1 MAPSSA
7 TVFVADDNPSILQGL
22 ERALRATGY
31 TVQTATSGTAVLDLM
46 EAAATPPDLLLLD
59 VMMPGVTGLDV
70 LRRLR
75 LDVRW
80 MDVPVVLITATNDG
94 ALPISA
100 LRDGAVDFLTKP
112 FRLDE
117 LLARVESHVRRNVEL
132 RRAREQARIR
142 LEAIDLIRELNRVVT
157 AEEMFH
163 LVAHRTSRI
172 LGIADC
178 TVAVLTGNE
187 PEARV
192 AASSHPDRA
201 VGTELPLNQF
211 PEIGRALA
219 RSQGV
224 LMHPEADALTA
235 GGSGA
240 ISALAV
246 PFPIG
251 EAHTGLFLARSIQG
265 EPELG
270 EEATELAE
278 RVVEAIEQAC
288 GRVQVFQN
296 LMEQRERL
304 QDLAN
309 TDELT
314 GCDTR
319 RSLLVHLDTQMEIAR
334 VRGETLS
341 IAVLDLDH
349 FKQINDNCGHL
360 AGDTVLRALGA
371 WLTAENALR
380 SRDRAGR
387 YGGDEFVVVLPG
399 ADAHGALSF
408 AERARAHIASI
419 PFLFGDCSVRATLSA
434 GIATWPE
441 VEVSTAQEL
450 IACADAALY
459 TAKRDGRD
467 RVGVATDPDA
477 DAMPA
482 HPLAGTS
489 LARSA

>member
-1 MAPSSA
+1 MAHIPA

-31 TVQTATSGTAVLDLM
+31 QVRTATSGTAVLELL
-46 EAAATPPDLLLLD
+46 EGAATPPDLLLLD

-75 LDVRW
+75 MDSRW

-94 ALPISA
+94 ALPVSA

-117 LLARVESHVRRNVEL
+117 LLARVDSHVRRNVEL

-142 LEAIDLIRELNRVVT
+142 LQAIDLIRELNRVVT
-157 AEEMFH
+157 ADEMFR
-163 LVAHRTSRI
+163 LVAGRTSQI
-172 LGIADC
+172 LGVSQC
-178 TVAVLTGNE
+178 TVAVVALGE
-187 PEARV
+187 PDGRV
-192 AASSHPDRA
+192 AASSDP
-201 VGTELPLNQF
+201 ELPEGAVLVLDRF
-211 PEIGRALA
+211 PEIRQAVVSGRPLLVRDAAGSDLFAGVHLPGGNGALPL
-219 RSQGV
+219 R
-224 LMHPEADALTA
+224 
-235 GGSGA
+235 
-240 ISALAV
+240 SALAV
-246 PFPIG
+246 PFTIS
-251 EAHTGLFLARSIQG
+251 EHLTGLFVARALEN

-270 EEATELAE
+270 DEAAELAE
-278 RVVEAIEQAC
+278 RVVEAIAQAC

-296 LMEQRERL
+296 LLEQRERL

-319 RSLLVHLDTQMEIAR
+319 RSLLLHLESQLELAR
-334 VRGETLS
+334 GRGETLS

-371 WLTAENALR
+371 WLTAENAMR

-387 YGGDEFVVVLPG
+387 YGGDEFVVVLPT
-399 ADAHGALSF
+399 ANAAGALRF
-408 AERARAHIASI
+408 AERARAHISSI
-419 PFLFGDCSVRATLSA
+419 PFVFGDYAVRATLSA
-434 GIATWPE
+434 GVASWPD
-441 VEVSTAQEL
+441 VEVAGAQEL

-459 TAKRDGRD
+459 NAKQQGRD
-467 RVGVATDPDA
+467 RVCQAP
-477 DAMPA
+477 
-482 HPLAGTS
+482 S
-489 LARSA
+489 LMVS